1 MEEAERLCDRVA
13 IVDHGHLIALGTPK
27 ELIAKLEAPNIIEF
41 TSDPALPADT
51 FQNIPG
57 CHGCSPRGNAW
68 QLRVDSLA
76 EAVPQL
82 IAVVEKSGA
91 KLLTLSTHAATLE
104 DLFVSLT
111 GRELRDA

>member
-1 MEEAERLCDRVA
+1 
-13 IVDHGHLIALGTPK
+13 IVVLGHRPGLGTPR
-27 ELIAKLEAPNIIEF
+27 ELIAKLEAARIIEF
-41 TSDPALPADT
+41 TSQPPLPREVFRDL
-51 FQNIPG
+51 PG

-76 EAVPQL
+76 TAVPQL
-82 IAVVEKSGA
+82 INVVERSGS
-91 KLLTLSTHAATLE
+91 KLITLSTHAATLE